1 MDVEEVSRLSRAE
14 ISHCDFS
21 FDVTHELVTPY
32 SDPFVHAAPTAPYRK
47 AYVFDDAAFMDIGP
61 DRMLAVASNAGGVCG
76 YILVSR
82 SWNNCAL
89 IDDLAVDR
97 TVRGSGVGRRLMDRA
112 VLWARARD
120 LPGIRLETQSNN
132 VPACRF
138 YKTYGFELGGYDKHL
153 YGALADVR
161 AETALFWYFFPE
173 G

>member
-32 SDPFVHAAPTAPYRK
+32 SDPFVHVRPTTPYRK
-47 AYVFDDAAFMDIGP
+47 AYTFDDAEFMDIGP
-61 DRMLAVASNAGGVCG
+61 DRMLAVARDAGRVRG
-76 YILVSR
+76 YILVSK
-82 SWNNCAL
+82 SWNNYAL
-89 IDDLAVDR
+89 VDDFAVDR

-112 VLWARARD
+112 VLWTEERD
-120 LPGIRLETQSNN
+120 LPGMRLETQTNN

-138 YKTYGFELGGYDKHL
+138 YRRYGFELGGYDEHL

-161 AETALFWYFFPE
+161 AETALFWYLFLK